1 MGFLQ
6 AIPDLIKAFAETAAM
21 TADLSSMG
29 REYLLLRTHRQDL
42 LAHAPRGGG
51 RAVLVLPGFAMND
64 HMTQPMRDVLTD
76 LGYSVYGW
84 GGGINRGPDDKT
96 LTHIKTR
103 LADIH
108 SRHNGQKVLLIG
120 HSLGGFYARELNRE
134 FPHLT
139 ARPITLGTP
148 FAAPPDVPPSGQVL
162 RTAFEMV
169 NGDKNRLMTDDAL
182 LRRAAIPPP
191 SPTTSIYTR
200 HDGIVHWPS
209 CLNPRRARTENI
221 EIDSTH
227 CGLIF
232 NPMALLVIADRLAQT
247 SSKHW
252 KPFDPAAY
260 SDFPL
265 RLRPDQAHLGV
276 IPISAKTPAALLRG
290 PGLFAAA

>member
-1 MGFLQ
+1 MGFPQ
-6 AIPDLIKAFAETAAM
+6 AIPDLMKAFAETAAM

-42 LAHAPRGGG
+42 LAHAPRGDG

-64 HMTQPMRDVLTD
+64 HITQPMRDVLTD

-134 FPHLT
+134 FPHMT

-148 FAAPPDVPPSGQVL
+148 FAAPPDAPPSGQVL

-169 NGDKNRLMTDDAL
+169 NGNKNRLLTDDAL
-182 LRRAAIPPP
+182 LRRAATPPP

-252 KPFDPAAY
+252 KPFDPATY
-260 SDFPL
+260 PDFPL
-265 RLRPDQAHLGV
+265 RVRPDQAHQGA
-276 IPISAKTPAALLRG
+276 IPISAKTTAALLRG